1 MGALLLILAVAQEFN
16 DDYVKRLGKID
27 DIEARERAKL
37 ASWCAKSGMYIAAE
51 AEARRVIEIDPD
63 DKNAKKILDAL
74 TALFD
79 ESNAKT
85 VQDYIKK
92 SNDLRD
98 RLRKEIDKLVA
109 DADEAGW
116 TAEGDDARKR
126 ASAPARP
133 SLGSEAAARSASVK
147 MFERL
152 NEVRKS
158 VGLDPVELDAEL
170 SRGAQ
175 LHAEYLV
182 INEGKK
188 ETKGLDAHHEVEKLP
203 GYTPEGARAGV
214 ASDIGFGTP
223 PSEMVDGWNGTF
235 YHRLPLLR
243 ANLKKVGVGY
253 IPGGKWRHFS
263 VLDVVSGLEGEL
275 PEERSVIVYPP
286 DGATGIPASFHNEL
300 PNPVPSGKPTDAG
313 FPITVT
319 FYTGRGGGGA
329 TATLTCDGKDVPFWL
344 STPEKPATDF
354 PQQGTICLIPRA
366 HLRSGTTYTV
376 GVTSDGW
383 EKTWSFTTR

>member
-1 MGALLLILAVAQEFN
+1 MPALLLLLLAQEFSA
-16 DDYVKRLGKID
+16 DYQKRLGKID
-27 DIEARERAKL
+27 ELEARERAKL
-37 ASWCAKSGMYIAAE
+37 ASWCAKNGMYIAAE
-51 AEARRVIEIDPD
+51 AEARRVLEIDPD
-63 DKNAKKILDAL
+63 DKGAKKILDAL

-98 RLRKEIDKLVA
+98 KLRKELEKLA
-109 DADEAGW
+109 GDFEGAEREDAQ
-116 TAEGDDARKR
+116 KR
-126 ASAPARP
+126 AAAPAQP
-133 SLGSEAAARSASVK
+133 SLGSQAAAKAASVK

-152 NEVRKS
+152 NEIRKS
-158 VGLDPVELDAEL
+158 VGLDPVELDDEL

-203 GYTPEGARAGV
+203 GYTPEGARAGR

-253 IPGGKWRHFS
+253 LPGGKWRHFS
-263 VLDVVSGLEGEL
+263 VLDVVSGLEGDL
-275 PEERSVIVYPP
+275 PEEKSIVVYPP
-286 DGATGIPASFHNEL
+286 DGAKGIPTSFHNEL

-319 FYTGRGGGGA
+319 FYAGGGRGA
-329 TATLTCDGKDVPFWL
+329 TATLTGDGKDVPFWL
-344 STPEKPATDF
+344 SAPDAPATDF
-354 PQQGTICLIPRA
+354 PQQGTICLIPKS
-366 HLRSGTTYTV
+366 HLRSGATYTV
-376 GVTSDGW
+376 GVTCDGW